1 MKLPVDDVYKIMCE
15 LSPIQPDWKPRVGDI
30 SLSDN
35 VALFRKELFILSKIE
50 GGIFMNQSEM
60 GLKCSCIKT
69 NEKSLTLGLPSQDA
83 EA

>member
-60 GLKCSCIKT
+60 GLSAVALKPMKESHT
-69 NEKSLTLGLPSQDA
+69 WLPSQDA